1 MKKIIYSLA
10 IVLLGMTSCTSFD
23 DEHSVN
29 YGDGPAVSIDLTTTT
44 DSTFTF
50 TVNPAEGTQ
59 YYAYSVVEGEEAQ
72 DVSESSVLKKNLGGI
87 SEAIVKYADAQS
99 VTIDMRNAKKQPLCE
114 PNTSYV
120 IYAVAANDKGVTG
133 LVKSLVVKTTDGKA
147 PVLMPYE
154 AKDPTDANDTTTM
167 VTFSENVALGQGTV
181 SASYFQE
188 WGDGEPIAIPA
199 EDINVATNGKNVTF
213 SVNNVP
219 AGAYVMYSW
228 TEGAFVDSFGNKCP
242 AVKTQITDEGIAG
255 VYKRLPFVT
264 WDITADNFTD
274 KAGSL
279 ISDYKTF
286 KGTLVF
292 DQNIYRNDEEVKTG
306 DISVIYSSSKKVTT
320 IALTANQWSVS
331 GKTLTFTLPE
341 LPAAGDIITVSIKAN
356 AITDIN
362 GNGNNAYTSTSKTMW
377 WKYFAMT
384 KDMAL
389 GTFDFSFTTAKG
401 TYQYGTI
408 TITENPEV
416 KNGLIIKNLFLD
428 GSEVEGRYVT
438 AMLNILYMIYYQLF
452 ADWRYWQNISF
463 FKYEGGNELFLVFLS
478 IHIIPILT
486 QWIIFLF
493 LHLFLFCFGGD
504 TLHHVRIIDDVFF
517 QNVMESWL
525 LGDDVDALMGGYDM
539 PAKGRKKVDASHR
552 GVELL
557 GSCRIVFF
565 CDGFDIISPEVGTQ
579 EIFG

>member
-1 MKKIIYSLA
+1 MKKLIYSLA
-10 IVLLGMTSCTSFD
+10 VVLLGMTSCTSFD

-154 AKDPTDANDTTTM
+154 AKDPTDANDTTTT

-199 EDINVATNGKNVTF
+199 EDINVAVNGKNVTF

-228 TEGAFVDSFGNKCP
+228 AEGAFVDSFGNKCP

-264 WDITADNFTD
+264 WDITVDNFTD

-306 DISVIYSSSKKVTT
+306 DISVIYSSSKKVST

-428 GSEVEGRYVT
+428 GSEVEGRYDLNAGVVYVG
-438 AMLNILYMIYYQLF
+438 AYNILGLV
-452 ADWRYWQNISF
+452 DNGN
-463 FKYEGGNELFLVFLS
+463 GGNYGLITYSQSNQEEIAFTVNPDGTMTSVDFGIVACDETFESALGWYVKPLS
-478 IHIIPILT
+478 STFTP
-486 QWIIFLF
+486 
-493 LHLFLFCFGGD
+493 
-504 TLHHVRIIDDVFF
+504 
-517 QNVMESWL
+517 SK
-525 LGDDVDALMGGYDM
+525 ASA
-539 PAKGRKKVDASHR
+539 AKAVAAKKSVKKSSVKKVNVKVNARTLKS
-552 GVELL
+552 VKK
-557 GSCRIVFF
+557 
-565 CDGFDIISPEVGTQ
+565 
-579 EIFG
+579 